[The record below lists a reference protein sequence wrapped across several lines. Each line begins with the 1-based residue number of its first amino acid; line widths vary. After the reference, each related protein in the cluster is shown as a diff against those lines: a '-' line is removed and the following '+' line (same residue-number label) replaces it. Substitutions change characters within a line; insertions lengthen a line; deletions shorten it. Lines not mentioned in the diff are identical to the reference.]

1 MLKINKGN
9 IPRIFHEVNRLYESY
24 DVVPSEYKNKLKDIL
39 IQEQNSRC
47 AYCNKRI
54 DSTTS
59 TIEHYIPRNGENGDI
74 SKSLD
79 YNNLFAVCN
88 TTKNLPFNK
97 KTCDDRKGDLLLSID
112 PRNQSHID
120 TIKYD
125 KKGTISSTNS
135 VFNDDLN
142 ITLNLNSPTLV
153 SNRFYAFDA
162 IKRSIYKKHSG
173 EWPKKLIK
181 HTLERYKSKDD
192 CTPYVGFIIYH
203 LEKRLQ
209 KM

>member
-1 MLKINKGN
+1 MLKINKSN
-9 IPRIFHEVNRLYESY
+9 IPRAFYEANRLYGNY
-24 DVVPSEYKNKLKDIL
+24 DVVPSECKNKLKDIL

-54 DSTTS
+54 DSATS
-59 TIEHYIPRNGENGDI
+59 TIEHYIPRNGDNGDI
-74 SKSLD
+74 SKSLE

-88 TTKNLPFNK
+88 TTKNLPYNK
-97 KTCDDRKGDLLLSID
+97 KTCDDRKGDLLLNID

-135 VFNDDLN
+135 NFNDDLN
-142 ITLNLNSPTLV
+142 ITLNLNSATLV
-153 SNRFYAFDA
+153 SNRFCAFDA
-162 IKRSIYKKHSG
+162 IKKSLYKKHSG
-173 EWPKKLIK
+173 EWSKDLIK
-181 HTLERYKSKDD
+181 HTLERYKSIDD
-192 CTPYVGFIIYH
+192 CTPYVGFIIYQ

-209 KM
+209 RM